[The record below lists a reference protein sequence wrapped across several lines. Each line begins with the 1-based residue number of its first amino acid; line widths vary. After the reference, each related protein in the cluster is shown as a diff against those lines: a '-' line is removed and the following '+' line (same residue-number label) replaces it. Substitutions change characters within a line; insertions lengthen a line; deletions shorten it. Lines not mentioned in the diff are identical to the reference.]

1 LFDFIKENP
10 LPEEV
15 KKLRKLMMLT
25 AMLGLVAAYMVPAAA
40 QEVPAAAQG
49 GGGTDNNCPAFIIN
63 PAQEGS
69 SSNAVLTDSPFTPT
83 CTDIHNTTPNQEFDQ
98 NHDSS
103 GAVTNN
109 NDIHI
114 NGDGNTVNSSPQ
126 QNGYS
131 GNVFNQQGNEPTDS
145 TQEDV
150 DFSGSTSEN
159 NPSETVGS

>member
-1 LFDFIKENP
+1 MFDFIKENP
-10 LPEEV
+10 PPEEV

-25 AMLGLVAAYMVPAAA
+25 AMLGLVAAYM
-40 QEVPAAAQG
+40 VPAAAQG

-69 SSNAVLTDSPFTPT
+69 SSNAVLTESPFTPT

-109 NDIHI
+109 NDTRI

-126 QNGYS
+126 QNGDS

-145 TQEDV
+145 PQEDV
-150 DFSGSTSEN
+150 DFSGSTSED
-159 NPSETVGS
+159 NPSETVRS

>member
-1 LFDFIKENP
+1 
-10 LPEEV
+10 
-15 KKLRKLMMLT
+15 MMLT

-69 SSNAVLTDSPFTPT
+69 SSNAVLTESPFTPT
-83 CTDIHNTTPNQEFDQ
+83 CTDITTTIPNQEFDQ
-98 NHDSS
+98 NHNSS

-109 NDIHI
+109 NDTRI

-126 QNGYS
+126 QNADS
-131 GNVFNQQGNEPTDS
+131 GNVFNEQGNEPTNS
-145 TQEDV
+145 PQEDV
-150 DFSGSTSEN
+150 DFSGSTSED

>member
-1 LFDFIKENP
+1 
-10 LPEEV
+10 
-15 KKLRKLMMLT
+15 MMLT
-25 AMLGLVAAYMVPAAA
+25 AMLGLVVAYM
-40 QEVPAAAQG
+40 VPAAAQG

-63 PAQEGS
+63 PAQQDS

-83 CTDIHNTTPNQEFDQ
+83 CTDIHNTTPNQDFDQ

-109 NDIHI
+109 NGIHI

-126 QNGYS
+126 QTGDS

-145 TQEDV
+145 PQEDV
-150 DFSGSTSEN
+150 DFSGSTSED

>member
-1 LFDFIKENP
+1 M
-10 LPEEV
+10 
-15 KKLRKLMMLT
+15 KKWMILA
-25 AMLGLVAAYMVPAAA
+25 AMLVMVVAYMVPAVA
-40 QEVPAAAQG
+40 QEVPPVAQG

-69 SSNAVLTDSPFTPT
+69 SSNAVLTESPFAPT
-83 CTDIHNTTPNQEFDQ
+83 CTDINTTEPNQEFDQ

-109 NDIHI
+109 NDTRI

-126 QNGYS
+126 QNGDS

-150 DFSGSTSEN
+150 DFTGSTSED

>member
-1 LFDFIKENP
+1 M
-10 LPEEV
+10 
-15 KKLRKLMMLT
+15 KKWMILA
-25 AMLGLVAAYMVPAAA
+25 AMLVMVVAYMVPAVA
-40 QEVPAAAQG
+40 QEVPPVAQG

-83 CTDIHNTTPNQEFDQ
+83 CTDINTTIPNQDFDQ
-98 NHDSS
+98 NHNSS
-103 GAVTNN
+103 GAVTDNN
-109 NDIHI
+109 NTRI

-126 QNGYS
+126 QNGDS

-145 TQEDV
+145 IQGDV
-150 DFSGSTSEN
+150 DFSGSTSED

>member
-1 LFDFIKENP
+1 M
-10 LPEEV
+10 
-15 KKLRKLMMLT
+15 KKWMILA
-25 AMLGLVAAYMVPAAA
+25 AMLVMVVAYMVPAVA
-40 QEVPAAAQG
+40 QEVPPVAQG

-69 SSNAVLTDSPFTPT
+69 SSNAVLTESPFTPT
-83 CTDIHNTTPNQEFDQ
+83 CTDINITTPNQEFDQ

-126 QNGYS
+126 QTADS

-150 DFSGSTSEN
+150 DFTGSTSED